1 MGMPPASPPIR
12 LDDRP
17 IDLGPRLP
25 VAAYHAFERW
35 HPERIGAMAIYC
47 SDGRWGE
54 AMDEFCHR
62 HLQIPRYDRWAV
74 PGGPAWVAAHPAD
87 PAVRAQLDFMVA
99 VHSLERMVLISH
111 HGCAW
116 YGHQLGRSPD
126 DCLPTQGADLGTAA
140 AALREWYPGIEVDT
154 YLAVQQHGWVTF
166 HRWDA
171 VPGRTANPA
180 RRS

>member
-1 MGMPPASPPIR
+1 MGTLPIGPPIR
-12 LDDRP
+12 LDDRA

-25 VAAYHAFERW
+25 VPAYHAIERW

-74 PGGPAWVAAHPAD
+74 PGGPAWVAAREPD
-87 PAVRAQLDFMVA
+87 DAVRDQLDFL
-99 VHSLERMVLISH
+99 VHAHELERMVLISH
-111 HGCAW
+111 YGCAW

-126 DCLPTQGADLGTAA
+126 ECLAVQGADLETAA
-140 AALREWYPGIEVDT
+140 AALREWYTGMQVEM

-166 HRWDA
+166 HRWA
-171 VPGRTANPA
+171 GSA
-180 RRS
+180 